1 MAVAVERRGRAA
13 WLLLDEP
20 ERRNA
25 LSAAMLDELAGA
37 LGEAEADD
45 AVRAIVLTGRGA
57 SFCAG
62 ADLRNPASPLQ
73 LAAVMQAM
81 ERCRKPVLAAVNG
94 HAFGGGIGLVAAADI
109 AIASAAAVLS
119 FSEVRL
125 GVIPAIIAVACVPKL
140 GEHHAR
146 RLFLTGVRLSA
157 EEARAVGLLH
167 RVVPAGGL
175 EAAVEAELAELALGA
190 PGRRPRRRRSSRGS
204 PRPAGPTPTPGPPGR
219 ARSSSPRRRRRRAA
233 PRFSRSGSR
242 AGPTRDGERAAC
254 PPGDRS

>member
-25 LSAAMLDELAGA
+25 LSAAMLDELASA
-37 LGEAEADD
+37 LGQAEADD

-62 ADLRNPASPLQ
+62 ADLRSPASPLQ
-73 LAAVMQAM
+73 LAEVMQAM

-109 AIASAAAVLS
+109 AIASEAAVLS

-157 EEARAVGLLH
+157 EEARAAGLLH
-167 RVVPAGGL
+167 RVVPADGL
-175 EAAVEAELAELALGA
+175 EAAVEAELAELAFGA
-190 PGRRPRRRRSSRGS
+190 PGAQAEAKALVSRL
-204 PRPAGPTPTPGPPGR
+204 AATGR
-219 ARSSSPRRRRRRAA
+219 ADAYVWAAGKSAELFASEEAAEGRAA
-233 PRFSRSGSR
+233 FLEKRKPRW
-242 AGPTRDGERAAC
+242 ADP
-254 PPGDRS
+254 